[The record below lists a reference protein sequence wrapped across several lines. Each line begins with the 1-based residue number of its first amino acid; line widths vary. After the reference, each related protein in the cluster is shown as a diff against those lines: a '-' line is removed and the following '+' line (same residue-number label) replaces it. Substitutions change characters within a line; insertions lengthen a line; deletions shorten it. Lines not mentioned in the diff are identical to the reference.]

1 MTSDLDRKAYWDLME
16 TVCWICTRDEQHVAA
31 LRDVSDQ
38 EKMALVLWK
47 MRGAPRII
55 HSPPG
60 PLGLNLGAELGAFAL
75 QGDWAAS
82 HPLND
87 VLAKVQS
94 GCVRMTAIR
103 CDGSSDA
110 RIPLPLAETNDLR
123 FLLMPSHSVAPMGV
137 WSRTGWTLLWRSPQF
152 LRADAVRAWPARNT
166 KTAAVS
172 AAILRHLREIMSAE
186 APLTKLEAQRR
197 CMAEV
202 PNAYPEGF
210 KKAWAELDPS
220 CKRRRDKHGPRVR

>member
-1 MTSDLDRKAYWDLME
+1 MTSYLDRKAYWDLME
-16 TVCWICTRDEQHVAA
+16 TACWICTRDEQRVAG
-31 LRDVSDQ
+31 LRDRSDE
-38 EKMALVLWK
+38 EKMALTLFAV
-47 MRGAPRII
+47 RVPRVIY
-55 HSPPG
+55 SPPG
-60 PLGLNLGAELGAFAL
+60 ASGSNVGAELGPSPL
-75 QGDWAAS
+75 RGDWENSLA
-82 HPLND
+82 LNEL
-87 VLAKVQS
+87 LAKVQS
-94 GCVRMTAIR
+94 GHVQMTGIR

-110 RIPLPLAETNDLR
+110 QFPVPLAETNDLR
-123 FLLMPSHSVAPMGV
+123 FRLIPTHTVAPAGV
-137 WSRTGWTLLWRSPQF
+137 WSRTGWTLVWRSPQF
-152 LRADAVRAWPARNT
+152 LRADVVVAWPARNT